1 MYNGFIKLRL
11 GQEINN
17 QSNKLIEGS
26 LERKETIV
34 LHIYNGFYLPL
45 HTSLNK
51 REILK
56 EEREKFSSLYKYF
69 VR

>member
-1 MYNGFIKLRL
+1 MVYNDFIKIRL

-17 QSNKLIEGS
+17 QSNIKLIDGS

-56 EEREKFSSLYKYF
+56 EEREKRKI
-69 VR
+69 